1 LVLDPGVMDSPSSVA
16 TAVAAEITP
25 NPDTPMSRDA
35 ALVAALA
42 ATAMPFA
49 HTAEDQAE
57 SWLRT
62 LRLHGN
68 VGASL
73 QQLGVGEEPL
83 VPQSTPR
90 DQVAGT
96 KPPEGD
102 VVERVARCATEFA
115 IARGAG
121 CVSTADLLFA
131 LFEVYGRTMDR
142 ALYLHGIS
150 RQQVF
155 ERLAGAGTL
164 PS

>member
-1 LVLDPGVMDSPSSVA
+1 MDSPQSLA
-16 TAVAAEITP
+16 AAMAAEITP
-25 NPDTPMSRDA
+25 SSDTPMSRDA

-68 VGASL
+68 VGSSL
-73 QQLGVGEEPL
+73 QDLGVGEEPL
-83 VPQSTPR
+83 VPRSMPR
-90 DQVAGT
+90 DEAVG
-96 KPPEGD
+96 KPPPEGD
-102 VVERVARCATEFA
+102 VVQRVARCATEFA
-115 IARGAG
+115 IARGAR

-131 LFEVYGRTMDR
+131 LFEIYGRTMDR
-142 ALYLHGIS
+142 ALYMHGIS
-150 RQQVF
+150 RGEVF

-164 PS
+164 PR

>member
-1 LVLDPGVMDSPSSVA
+1 MESPQSLAA
-16 TAVAAEITP
+16 TVAAEITP
-25 NPDTPMSRDA
+25 TDTPMSRDA

-62 LRLHGN
+62 MRLHGN
-68 VGASL
+68 VGSAL
-73 QQLGVGEEPL
+73 QELGVGEEPL
-83 VPQSTPR
+83 VSQSTP
-90 DQVAGT
+90 VEEAVGT
-96 KPPEGD
+96 PPPEGD

-115 IARGAG
+115 IARGAR

-131 LFEVYGRTMDR
+131 LFEVYGKTMDR

-150 RQQVF
+150 RAQVF

-164 PS
+164 PR